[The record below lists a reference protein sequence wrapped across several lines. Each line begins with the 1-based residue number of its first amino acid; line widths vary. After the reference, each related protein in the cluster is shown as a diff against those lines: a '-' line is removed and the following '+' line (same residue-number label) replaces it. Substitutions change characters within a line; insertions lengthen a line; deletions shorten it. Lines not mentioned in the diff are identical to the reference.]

1 LIAARLLLIRHAEV
15 DVAMQKR
22 VFGRLDVALSGAG
35 RERAERLARTLAA
48 AEPIAAVYSS
58 PLRRALDT
66 AAPLTR
72 ELGLEP
78 IVVDD
83 LRELDFGDLEG
94 LTLAEIA
101 ERFPGVVAWTTAPAA
116 VAFPGGESTAALQER
131 SVRAV
136 RGIAGRHVGE
146 TVAVFAHAVVIRTV
160 LADALAMPL
169 DAMFRLDPSHGG
181 ISVVE
186 WHDGQ
191 PFVRTVNAPRL

>member
-1 LIAARLLLIRHAEV
+1 MSAARLLLIRHAEV
-15 DVAMQKR
+15 EEAMQKR
-22 VFGRLDVALSGAG
+22 VFGRLDVELSDAG
-35 RERAERLARTLAA
+35 RERAERLARTLA

-66 AAPLTR
+66 AAPLTH

-94 LTLAEIA
+94 LTLAEIE
-101 ERFPGVVAWTTAPAA
+101 ERFPHVVAWMTAPAA
-116 VAFPGGESTAALQER
+116 VAFPGGESVAALLER
-131 SVRAV
+131 TVRAV
-136 RGIAGRHVGE
+136 RGIAELHPGE
-146 TVAVFAHAVVIRTV
+146 TVAVLAHAVVIRAV

-186 WHDGQ
+186 WHDGR

>member
-1 LIAARLLLIRHAEV
+1 VSAARVLLIRHAEV
-15 DVAMQKR
+15 EEAMQTR
-22 VFGRLDVALSGAG
+22 VFGRLDVQLSDAG
-35 RERAERLARTLAA
+35 RERAERLGRTLS

-72 ELGLEP
+72 ELRLEP
-78 IVVDD
+78 VVLDD

-101 ERFPGVVAWTTAPAA
+101 ERFPDSVAWMTAPAA
-116 VAFPGGESTAALQER
+116 VAFPGGESVAALQER

-136 RGIAGRHVGE
+136 RGIAGLHAGE

-181 ISVVE
+181 ISVLE
-186 WHDGQ
+186 WHDGR

>member
-1 LIAARLLLIRHAEV
+1 VSATRLLLIRHAEV
-15 DVAMQKR
+15 DEAMQKR
-22 VFGRLDVALSGAG
+22 VFGRLDVELSDAG
-35 RERAERLARTLAA
+35 RERAERLGRTLA

-66 AAPLTR
+66 ATPLTR
-72 ELGLEP
+72 ELGLVP
-78 IVVDD
+78 VVVDD

-94 LTLAEIA
+94 LTLAEIT
-101 ERFPGVVAWTTAPAA
+101 ERFPDAAAWTTAPAA
-116 VAFPGGESTAALQER
+116 VAFPGGESVAALQER

-136 RGIAGRHVGE
+136 REIAGLHAGE

-169 DAMFRLDPSHGG
+169 DAIFRLDPSHGG
-181 ISVVE
+181 ISVLE
-186 WHDGQ
+186 WHDGR

>member
-1 LIAARLLLIRHAEV
+1 VNAARLLLIRHAEV
-15 DVAMQKR
+15 DEAMQKR
-22 VFGRLDVALSGAG
+22 IFGRLDVELSDAG
-35 RERAERLARTLAA
+35 RERAERLAGTLA

-94 LTLAEIA
+94 LTLAEIE
-101 ERFPGVVAWTTAPAA
+101 ERFPDVVAWMTAPAA
-116 VAFPGGESTAALQER
+116 VAFPGGESVAALQER
-131 SVRAV
+131 TVRAV
-136 RGIAGRHVGE
+136 RGIAELHAGE
-146 TVAVFAHAVVIRTV
+146 TVAVFAHAVVIRAV
-160 LADALAMPL
+160 LAGALAMPL

-186 WHDGQ
+186 WHDRR

>member
-1 LIAARLLLIRHAEV
+1 LNAARLLLIRHAEV
-15 DVAMQKR
+15 DAAMQKR
-22 VFGRLDVALSGAG
+22 VFGRLDVALSDAG
-35 RERAERLARTLAA
+35 HERAERLARTLA

-66 AAPLTR
+66 AAPLSR

-94 LTLAEIA
+94 LTPAEIA
-101 ERFPGVVAWTTAPAA
+101 ERYPDVVPWMTAPAA
-116 VAFPGGESTAALQER
+116 IAFPGGESVAALQAR

-136 RGIAGRHVGE
+136 CGIAGLHAGE

-169 DAMFRLDPSHGG
+169 DAMFRLDPAHGG
-181 ISVVE
+181 ITVVE
-186 WHDGQ
+186 WHDGL
-191 PFVRTVNAPRL
+191 PFVRTVNAARL